1 MNMKQEM
8 TTQKL
13 VEIAFKLT
21 TGIVT
26 NTKSCEYG
34 GVGAAILT
42 KKLKIY
48 TGISLDNAC
57 GIGFCAEHAA
67 VAEMLKNNE
76 TEILLCVAVSK
87 RNKVLP
93 PCGRCRELLYQINKE
108 NLKAKII
115 IDTDKVMTL
124 SDLLPM
130 QWQERK

>member
-1 MNMKQEM
+1 MNMKQAM

-13 VEIAFKLT
+13 VDIAFKLT
-21 TGIVT
+21 SGIVT

-42 KKLKIY
+42 KKHKIY

-76 TEILLCVAVSK
+76 TEILLCVAVTK
-87 RNKVLP
+87 RNKILP
-93 PCGRCRELLYQINKE
+93 PCGRCRELLYQINKD
-108 NLKAKII
+108 NLKANII
-115 IDTDKVMTL
+115 VDLDKVVTL
-124 SDLLPM
+124 SDLFPM
-130 QWQERK
+130 QWQEKK

>member
-1 MNMKQEM
+1 MNMKQAM

-13 VEIAFKLT
+13 VDIAFELT
-21 TGIVT
+21 SGIVT

-42 KKLKIY
+42 KKHKIY

-76 TEILLCVAVSK
+76 TEILLCVAVTK
-87 RNKVLP
+87 RNKILP
-93 PCGRCRELLYQINKE
+93 PCGRCRELLYQINKD
-108 NLKAKII
+108 NLKAHII
-115 IDTDKVMTL
+115 VDTDKMVTL
-124 SDLLPM
+124 NDLFPM

>member
-1 MNMKQEM
+1 MMMKQAM

-13 VEIAFKLT
+13 VDIAFKLT
-21 TGIVT
+21 SGIVT

-42 KKLKIY
+42 KNHKIY

-76 TEILLCVAVSK
+76 TEILLCVAVTK
-87 RNKVLP
+87 RNKILP
-93 PCGRCRELLYQINKE
+93 PCGRCRELLYQINKD
-108 NLKAKII
+108 NLKAHII
-115 IDTDKVMTL
+115 VDTDKMVTL
-124 SDLLPM
+124 NDLFPM
-130 QWQERK
+130 QWQDRK

>member
-1 MNMKQEM
+1 MMMKQAM
-8 TTQKL
+8 TTEKL
-13 VEIAFKLT
+13 IDIAFKLT
-21 TGIVT
+21 SGIVT

-42 KKLKIY
+42 KNHKIY

-76 TEILLCVAVSK
+76 TEILLCVAVTK
-87 RNKVLP
+87 RNKILP
-93 PCGRCRELLYQINKE
+93 PCGRCRELLYQINKD
-108 NLKAKII
+108 NLKANII
-115 IDTDKVMTL
+115 VDTDKMVTL
-124 SDLLPM
+124 NDLFPM

>member
-1 MNMKQEM
+1 MMMKQAM
-8 TTQKL
+8 TTEKL
-13 VEIAFKLT
+13 IDIAFKLT
-21 TGIVT
+21 SGIVT

-42 KKLKIY
+42 KKHKIY

-76 TEILLCVAVSK
+76 TEILLCVAVTK
-87 RNKVLP
+87 RNKILP
-93 PCGRCRELLYQINKE
+93 PCGRCRELLYQINKD
-108 NLKAKII
+108 NLKAHII
-115 IDTDKVMTL
+115 VDTDKMVTL
-124 SDLLPM
+124 NDLFPM

>member
-1 MNMKQEM
+1 MNMKQAM
-8 TTQKL
+8 STQKL
-13 VEIAFKLT
+13 IDLAFKLT
-21 TGIVT
+21 SGIVT

-42 KKLKIY
+42 KKLNIY

-93 PCGRCRELLYQINKE
+93 PCGRCRELLYQINKD

-115 IDTDKVMTL
+115 VDTDRVVTL
-124 SDLLPM
+124 GELLPM
-130 QWQERK
+130 PWQERK

>member
-1 MNMKQEM
+1 MNMKQAM

-13 VEIAFKLT
+13 VDIAFKLT
-21 TGIVT
+21 SGIVT

-42 KKLKIY
+42 KKHKIY

-76 TEILLCVAVSK
+76 TEILLCVAVTK
-87 RNKVLP
+87 RNKILP

-108 NLKAKII
+108 NLKTNII
-115 IDTDKVMTL
+115 VDLDKVVTL
-124 SDLLPM
+124 GDLFPM

>member
-1 MNMKQEM
+1 MNMKQAM

-13 VEIAFKLT
+13 VDIAFELT
-21 TGIVT
+21 SGIVT

-42 KKLKIY
+42 KKHKIY

-76 TEILLCVAVSK
+76 TEILLCVAVTK
-87 RNKVLP
+87 RNKILP

-108 NLKAKII
+108 NLKANII
-115 IDTDKVMTL
+115 VDLDKVVTL
-124 SDLLPM
+124 GDLFPM
-130 QWQERK
+130 QWQEKK